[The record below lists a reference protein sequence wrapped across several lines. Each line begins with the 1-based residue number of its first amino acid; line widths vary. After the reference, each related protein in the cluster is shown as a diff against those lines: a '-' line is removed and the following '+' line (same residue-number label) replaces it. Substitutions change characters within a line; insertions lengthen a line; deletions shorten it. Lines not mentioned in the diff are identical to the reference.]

1 MFFDLLTLKYLT
13 KMKSNLKKLFL
24 IVTICTTIIACGG
37 SDDSNNV
44 ALNQYENQLVGR
56 WESMTT
62 PHPNGNNNPNTYFK
76 SFVTFRSD
84 KNGFNEVISPVD
96 QFSESNNIKWKA
108 TNTTITVTYE
118 DNTEETGNYELI
130 DSNNFRLINPN
141 GESLVYTKQ

>member
-1 MFFDLLTLKYLT
+1 M
-13 KMKSNLKKLFL
+13 
-24 IVTICTTIIACGG
+24 ACSGG
-37 SDDSNNV
+37 DDSSI
-44 ALNQYENQLVGR
+44 APLNQSENQLVGR
-56 WESMTT
+56 WESLTT

-84 KNGFNEVISPVD
+84 RTGINGFNEVISPVD

-118 DNTEETGNYELI
+118 DNTEETGNYQLI
-130 DSNNFRLINPN
+130 DSNNFRLINPD